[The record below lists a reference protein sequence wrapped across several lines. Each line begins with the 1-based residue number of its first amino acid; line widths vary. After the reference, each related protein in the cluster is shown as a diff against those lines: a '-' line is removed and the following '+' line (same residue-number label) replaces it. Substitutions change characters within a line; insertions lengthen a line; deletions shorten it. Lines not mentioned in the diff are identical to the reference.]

1 MSSPPSTPRRLRL
14 LVTAALVTTALTLA
28 LQFVVVSSLRREN
41 ASLRAQVKRLRGL
54 EADSLELQRL
64 RTHLAEPERMRRNIL
79 ELHRLRKE
87 VESLRAG
94 QRAPDGDAIATGPVS
109 TNAPAAP
116 PTEATTVSPALL
128 EATKTDW
135 VYRGFDT
142 PVATLE
148 TILWAGRENRV
159 DVFLDSFVPAIQQE
173 FDAAMAESGEVPVL
187 DAEDGPIA
195 QATGLR
201 VLAVVEKGANEV
213 ELRYSVG
220 GWREGR
226 PFRQALRRTDSGWK
240 FSGDPE
246 DLD

>member
-1 MSSPPSTPRRLRL
+1 MSPPSHPPRHLRL
-14 LVTAALVTTALTLA
+14 LVTVALVTTALTLL
-28 LQFVVVSSLRREN
+28 LQFVVVTSLRREN

-54 EADSLELQRL
+54 EAESVELQRL

-94 QRAPDGDAIATGPVS
+94 HRALDDSGVPTDPAL
-109 TNAPAAP
+109 TNALAAP
-116 PTEATTVSPALL
+116 SSEAVDASQPLL
-128 EATKTDW
+128 AATKEEW
-135 VYRGFDT
+135 SYRGFDT

-173 FDAAMAESGEVPVL
+173 FDEAMAESGEVPAL

-201 VLAVVEKGANEV
+201 VLKVIEKGTDEV
-213 ELRYSVG
+213 EVRYAVG
-220 GWREGR
+220 GWRDGR
-226 PFRQALRRTDSGWK
+226 PFRQALRRTENGWK

>member
-1 MSSPPSTPRRLRL
+1 MSSTSRTPRHLRL
-14 LVTAALVTTALTLA
+14 LVTVALVTTALTLV
-28 LQFVVVSSLRREN
+28 LQFVVVSSLRRDN

-87 VESLRAG
+87 VETLRAG
-94 QRAPDGDAIATGPVS
+94 HRAPADFGDSMEPAL

-116 PTEATTVSPALL
+116 DSGSATAAPPLV
-128 EATKTDW
+128 EATKKEW

-142 PVATLE
+142 PAATLE

-173 FDAAMAESGEVPVL
+173 FDEAMAESGEVPAL

-201 VLAVVEKGANEV
+201 VLGVIEKGADEV

-220 GWREGR
+220 GWRDNR
-226 PFRQALRRTDSGWK
+226 PFRQTLRRTDSGWK
-240 FSGDPE
+240 FSGDPQ